1 MIAANF
7 SSIPMPVQPVDK
19 FADDR
24 NVRLPKLIPDDLIY
38 EAITP
43 VTYHYNISEYL
54 IPKYQKSPNPSLDT
68 FDELFSKFN
77 KFDDLL
83 HKLVNKPENL
93 SSINVEPKFKHTDE
107 RNLDFRFLL

>member
-7 SSIPMPVQPVDK
+7 SSFPMPVLPVDK

-24 NVRLPKLIPDDLIY
+24 NVRLPKLMPEDLIY

-43 VTYHYNISEYL
+43 VTYHYNTNEYQ
-54 IPKYQKSPNPSLDT
+54 IPKYQKSPKSSLDT
-68 FDELFSKFN
+68 FDELFTKFN

-83 HKLVNKPENL
+83 HKLGNEPSNL

-107 RNLDFRFLL
+107 RNLDFRSVL